1 MEYDCIF
8 RVDTSFVIC
17 MKQTR
22 MAVKL
27 IRHCFDELDI
37 DKDAYCA
44 CNYEDFKYA
53 TSPDYH
59 AHRIITRQAA
69 TTVI

>member
-1 MEYDCIF
+1 
-8 RVDTSFVIC
+8 

>member
-1 MEYDCIF
+1 M
-8 RVDTSFVIC
+8 DTSFVIC

-22 MAVKL
+22 MVVKL
-27 IRHCFDELDI
+27 IRLFFFDELDT

-44 CNYEDFKYA
+44 CNYEDFTYA
-53 TSPDYH
+53 TIPDYH

>member
-1 MEYDCIF
+1 MYETDQNGCQI
-8 RVDTSFVIC
+8 DTAFF
-17 MKQTR
+17 
-22 MAVKL
+22 
-27 IRHCFDELDI
+27 FDELDT

-44 CNYEDFKYA
+44 CNYEDFTYA